1 MERKR
6 MMGLQQIVYK
16 DQYVLSYA
24 EYGDSEGFPILTQHG
39 LIASIKDHA
48 LFNRL
53 YQLGAR
59 VISIARPGYG
69 LSSPYAIKN
78 IGEWGDIAAYL
89 VNELKLPRFDVL
101 GMSSGAPYS
110 YSIGHAFPEKVRNIY
125 IFSGIPAL
133 YDKEVLSYWPHPVT
147 NDASIAEMEQL
158 AYDLFFSDLTEE
170 DLSQNDIK
178 DSMMNNCFGIAQ
190 DLLIR
195 SRDWGFELSEIKA
208 NVFMR
213 HSKADHGVPFVTA
226 ERTASLLNH
235 CILEARENDVH
246 FSEETL
252 NNFFENTIAK
262 FFKY

>member
-1 MERKR
+1 MME
-6 MMGLQQIVYK
+6 LQQITYR
-16 DQYVLSYA
+16 DQYTLSYA
-24 EYGDSEGFPILTQHG
+24 EYGDSKGFPILTQHG

-48 LFNRL
+48 LFDKL

-59 VISIARPGYG
+59 VICIARPGYG
-69 LSSPYAIKN
+69 LSSPYTLKN
-78 IGEWGDIAAYL
+78 MSEWGDIVAYL
-89 VNELKLPRFDVL
+89 VEELQLPQFDVL

-110 YSIGHAFPEKVRNIY
+110 YAIGYRFPEKVRNIY

-133 YDKEVLSYWPHPVT
+133 YDKEVLSHWPHPVT

-158 AYDLFFSDLTEE
+158 AHDLFFADLSEQ

-195 SRDWGFELSEIKA
+195 SRDWGFDLSEVKA

-213 HSKADHGVPFVTA
+213 HSKVDHGVPFATA
-226 ERTASLLNH
+226 ERTASLLSH
-235 CILEARENDVH
+235 CSLEARENDVH

-252 NNFFENTIAK
+252 NDYIENTIAK